1 MSRVSQARNLGK
13 YFLLIDNMLVVLGF
27 FVVFP
32 LISIRFVD
40 QMGWAAVMVGIALG
54 LRQFIQQGL
63 GIFGGAIAD
72 RFGAKPMIVTGML
85 MRAAGFATMGI
96 AHEPWLLWFSC
107 FLSGLG
113 GTLFDP
119 PRSALVVKLI
129 RPEQRGRFFSLLM
142 MQDSAGAVIGALL
155 GSWLLQYDFRLV
167 CATGAILFILCAL
180 FNAWLLP
187 AWKLSTVRT
196 PVREGMRRVMSDKRF
211 VTYVLTLAGYY
222 MLAVQVMLMLPIMV
236 NDIAGS
242 PAAVKWMYAI
252 EACLSLTLLYPIAR
266 WSEKRF
272 RLEHRLM
279 AGLLVMSLS
288 MLPIGMVGNLQQLF
302 TLICAFYIGSVI
314 AEPARET
321 LSASLAD
328 ARARGSY
335 MGFSRLG
342 LAIGGAIGYIGGGWL
357 FDMGKALA
365 QPELP
370 WMMLGIIGFI
380 TFLALGWQFSH
391 KRTPRR
397 MIGQKMVPILQ
408 KDDSRYLPESM
419 DIVHYVDNLD
429 GKPLLTGK
437 RNPAIEEWLRKV
449 NGYVNQ
455 LLLPR
460 FAKSAFDEF
469 STPAARQYFIR
480 KKEASSGSFDN
491 HLAHSAGLIKKI
503 GDDLRLLDKLI
514 VQPNAVNGE
523 LSEDD
528 IHLFPLLRNLTLV
541 AGIHWPTKVADY
553 RDNMAK
559 QTQINLLSSMAI

>member
-107 FLSGLG
+107 LLSGLG
-113 GTLFDP
+113 
-119 PRSALVVKLI
+119 
-129 RPEQRGRFFSLLM
+129 
-142 MQDSAGAVIGALL
+142 GALL

-167 CATGAILFILCAL
+167 CATGAVLFVLCAA

-196 PVREGMRRVMSDKRF
+196 PVREGMTRVMRDKRF

-236 NDIAGS
+236 NDVAGAPS
-242 PAAVKWMYAI
+242 AVKWMYAI

-266 WSEKRF
+266 WSEKHF

-279 AGLLVMSLS
+279 AGLLIMSLS
-288 MLPIGMVGNLQQLF
+288 MMPVGMVSGLQQLF
-302 TLICAFYIGSVI
+302 TLICLFYIGSII

-357 FDMGKALA
+357 FDLGKSAH

-370 WMMLGIIGFI
+370 WMMLGIIGIF
-380 TFLALGWQFSH
+380 TFLALGWQFSQ
-391 KRTPRR
+391 KR
-397 MIGQKMVPILQ
+397 
-408 KDDSRYLPESM
+408 
-419 DIVHYVDNLD
+419 
-429 GKPLLTGK
+429 
-437 RNPAIEEWLRKV
+437 
-449 NGYVNQ
+449 
-455 LLLPR
+455 
-460 FAKSAFDEF
+460 
-469 STPAARQYFIR
+469 AAR
-480 KKEASSGSFDN
+480 
-491 HLAHSAGLIKKI
+491 
-503 GDDLRLLDKLI
+503 RLL
-514 VQPNAVNGE
+514 E
-523 LSEDD
+523 
-528 IHLFPLLRNLTLV
+528 
-541 AGIHWPTKVADY
+541 
-553 RDNMAK
+553 RDA
-559 QTQINLLSSMAI
+559 